1 MRLILF
7 SIFAI
12 IPVFLSAQQEND
24 PEKILNARLSA
35 YCLALPREEIYV
47 HTDRN
52 EYVSGEEIW
61 AELYL
66 LDRKSNTLTNYRTIG
81 YLEILNQSNAPVFR
95 KRILIEKG
103 AGAASL
109 SLPDTLSTGR
119 YTIRVY
125 TGWMKN
131 FLPGNCFEKEIL
143 VYNALNTSSGKI
155 PVLYHGSTPASGRYG
170 EKVGIFAR
178 DISLTVSHLSSG
190 GITVSLIRNASF
202 NIPDDGYILL
212 IQNRGSVTCVRT
224 DAFSSGKTSVS
235 LSPANLS
242 PGVNQLVLF
251 DRALNYICSRLSY
264 IPLKLSEEPDFIIPD
279 SVQKRSLV
287 TVSSSSPGFSM
298 SVSGASSPDYFPD
311 FEDYMVF
318 GSEFGTITSYPFKEK
333 LENIEPG
340 LVDSLL
346 DGHESNWIDWKIVM
360 SGQLP
365 RVIYPPERDSH
376 ILRGRLMDRIS
387 GQPFAGK
394 NVFLSI
400 PGKVAVF
407 QSSKT
412 DTEGFFK
419 FTLPV
424 TEDLFDVVI
433 QPEEANSNSSVMI
446 MSSFCDNCLSG
457 RVNADTSLI
466 KVPDYLSKWG
476 INYQIN
482 KIYGISSHAEKEGGL
497 TSFKA
502 PVRFYGKPDIEL
514 MMDDYVKL
522 PLMEEVFF
530 ELTPGVQLKRKKS
543 TFSMSVS
550 DPVSGRNYEKD
561 PVVMIDGVVISDLT
575 PLAALDPELVEK
587 IDVVKD
593 LYLVGDYIFF
603 GIVNVITR
611 KGNIGNIS
619 MPAYAVKLRY
629 RPVDKSGTFR
639 SPDYSD
645 SVTGGSRIPD
655 FRNTLFW
662 APFDNTGAPGK
673 DRTGFWSS
681 DVSGNYRIDINGIN
695 SQGQPCSVHRL
706 LKVY

>member
-1 MRLILF
+1 MRLILV
-7 SIFAI
+7 SILACL
-12 IPVFLSAQQEND
+12 PVLLSAQQQAD
-24 PEKILNARLSA
+24 PEEILKTRLSA
-35 YCLALPREEIYV
+35 YCLELPREEIYV
-47 HTDRN
+47 HTDRSG
-52 EYVSGEEIW
+52 YISGEEIW
-61 AELYL
+61 SELYL
-66 LDRKSNTLTNYRTIG
+66 LDRKSNTLTNYRTIA
-81 YLEILNQSNAPVFR
+81 YLEILNQSNTPVLR

-119 YTIRVY
+119 YTIRAY

-143 VYNALNTSSGKI
+143 VHNALNNSSGKI
-155 PVLYHGSTPASGRYG
+155 PVLYQGSRLSSVKPG
-170 EKVGIFAR
+170 EKTGTFVK
-178 DISLTVSHLSSG
+178 DIGLTVSHLSSG
-190 GITVSLIRNASF
+190 GISVSLIKNTSA
-202 NIPDDGYILL
+202 NISADGYILL
-212 IQNRGSVTCVRT
+212 IHNRGSVTCVRK
-224 DAFSSGKTSVS
+224 DAFSGGQTSVS

-251 DRALNYICSRLSY
+251 DRTLNYICSRLSF
-264 IPLKLSEEPDFIIPD
+264 IPVKLSEKPAFIFPD

-287 TVSSSSPGFSM
+287 AAPSSSQGFSI
-298 SVSGASSPDYFPD
+298 SVSGASAPDYFLD

-346 DGHESNWIDWKIVM
+346 EGRESNWIDWNIVM
-360 SGQLP
+360 SGRLP
-365 RVIYPPERDSH
+365 RISYPAERDSH
-376 ILRGRLMDRIS
+376 ILKGRLMDRIS

-412 DTEGFFK
+412 DTEGFFT

-446 MSSFCDNCLSG
+446 MSSFCDNCFSG

-466 KVPDYLSKWG
+466 KVPDYLGKWG

-482 KIYGISSHAEKEGGL
+482 KIYGISSQAEKDGVM
-497 TSFKA
+497 TVFKA

-575 PLAALDPELVEK
+575 PLAALEPELVEK

-619 MPAYAVKLRY
+619 MPAYAVKLKY
-629 RPVDKSGTFR
+629 RPADKSGTFR
-639 SPDYSD
+639 SPAYSD
-645 SVTGGSRIPD
+645 SDTRGSRIPD